1 MNEIIERENI
11 GSMIYEVRG
20 VQVMLDSDLAKLY
33 CCKNGTKEINQAV
46 KNNANK
52 FPDRFSWTLTIEET
66 EKISRSKVLTLNNG
80 RGSNIK
86 YGARVFTEQGI
97 YMLATILKS
106 NEAIQTT
113 INIMDTFVKMRK
125 LISTNLMEQKYINNL
140 VLKDHDRI
148 DLLEETFN
156 KLNEKQKVN
165 TLFYEGQVYDAHSLL
180 LDILNESKKE
190 IIIIDNYAGKELL
203 DILRKINKRIVIISS
218 NINEILKNKYEKQ
231 YNNVTFINNNTFHD
245 RFIIIDKKI
254 LYMCGSSFKDL
265 GKKCFYIGKIE
276 SKDLLNNL
284 LNKISIK

>member
-11 GSMIYEVRG
+11 ENLIYEVRG
-20 VQVMLDSDLAKLY
+20 VQIMLDSDLAKLY
-33 CCKNGTKEINQAV
+33 CCKNGTKTINQAV
-46 KNNANK
+46 NRHKNRFPSDFCFQLSKEEFINLRSQVGTANY
-52 FPDRFSWTLTIEET
+52 RMTRTLP
-66 EKISRSKVLTLNNG
+66 
-80 RGSNIK
+80 
-86 YGARVFTEQGI
+86 YAFTEEGVS
-97 YMLATILKS
+97 MLSSVIHTEIAESISVK
-106 NEAIQTT
+106 I
-113 INIMDTFVKMRK
+113 IRTFVKMRK
-125 LISTNLMEQKYINNL
+125 LISINSIEQKYINNL

-156 KLNEKQKVN
+156 KLSEKQKVN
-165 TLFYEGQVYDAHSLL
+165 TLFYDGQVYDAHSLL

-203 DILRKINKRIVIISS
+203 DILRRINKRIVIISS

-276 SKDLLNNL
+276 SEDLLNNL